1 MILVIIRKWS
11 TPGNLDEGSTVPS
24 LAPSRGLTWRSF
36 SHVSISYKLQL
47 CTHEEAEYYVVAMSA
62 GFRNYDYCS
71 EYKGALIG
79 MPGFPKIS
87 VLF

>member
-1 MILVIIRKWS
+1 M
-11 TPGNLDEGSTVPS
+11 S
-24 LAPSRGLTWRSF
+24 LSATN
-36 SHVSISYKLQL
+36 YKL
-47 CTHEEAEYYVVAMSA
+47 CTHEEAENYVVAMSA

-71 EYKGALIG
+71 GYKGALIG